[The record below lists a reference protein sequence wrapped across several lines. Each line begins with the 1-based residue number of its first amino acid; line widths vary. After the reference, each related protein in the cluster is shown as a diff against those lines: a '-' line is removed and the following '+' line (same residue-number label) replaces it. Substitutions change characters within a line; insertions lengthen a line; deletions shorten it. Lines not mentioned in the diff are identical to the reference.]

1 MNRKQDNNAI
11 VKIAM
16 DEIMLHDNNKI
27 SDVQESPEKIEHNL
41 MRTNFIISTIRVLK
55 TLKKNFN
62 DVVVRLNKN
71 LKVYMGLIINMI

>member
-27 SDVQESPEKIEHNL
+27 SDVWESPEKIEHNL
-41 MRTNFIISTIRVLK
+41 MRTNFIIFTIRVLK